1 MKFMLMMTGTRKGMD
16 SFSSMPPED
25 IKAHIAFMITLN
37 KELATSG
44 ELVDAHGLA
53 GFDQAKI
60 VQARSNGAP
69 PAITDGP
76 FLESKEFL
84 AGYWLLE
91 CRTPERAIEI
101 AARISTAPGR
111 GGVPMNFPVEVR
123 PVGSAPEG
131 NR

>member
-44 ELVDAHGLA
+44 ELVDAQGLA

-60 VQARSNGAP
+60 VQARSNGEP

-131 NR
+131 